1 MGSPFDGE
9 AAISPQSG
17 YARHGRM
24 RKMHRLACSAMT
36 ALLTVAA
43 MLTVVAI
50 RQKDSHDK
58 RFLLSR

>member
-1 MGSPFDGE
+1 LCAQDAS
-9 AAISPQSG
+9 SG
-17 YARHGRM
+17 APA
-24 RKMHRLACSAMT
+24 LT

>member
-1 MGSPFDGE
+1 
-9 AAISPQSG
+9 
-17 YARHGRM
+17 
-24 RKMHRLACSAMT
+24 MT

-58 RFLLSR
+58 RFLLSRCSVAIICSAKRCG